1 MTSGHWAAPGLVV
14 MGPDGRPGHR
24 RHAGGD
30 RLRRRALLCAAG
42 SHPHDAAS
50 SRLRTGPDLSPGLYT
65 ELTWRIGPA
74 VDPLPFLAV
83 HLTRVASLTVDVT
96 RVGLASLSAS
106 TINVVTDTPAQIK
119 LAALPPDST
128 VLLDGQPTSPTMA
141 VPVGRHTVTLR
152 TT

>member
-1 MTSGHWAAPGLVV
+1 MRGRTPPARRCVV
-14 MGPDGRPGHR
+14 
-24 RHAGGD
+24 
-30 RLRRRALLCAAG
+30 
-42 SHPHDAAS
+42 AAS
-50 SRLRTGPDLSPGLYT
+50 NRARPLTRAVHRSPGLYT

-96 RVGLASLSAS
+96 GAGLASLSAS

-128 VLLDGQPTSPTMA
+128 VLLDGQPTSPTVA